1 MLRVA
6 WGTCIL
12 DYFGGHS
19 VSGGKLMLLLLLLFL
34 FRLFMTSMLLLTL
47 MGWLPCDTTT
57 ISRQFKSSQEGMCV
71 HVVVAVTGYCSVNE
85 EHNGCMELWTAV
97 FCPAAYI
104 VAEWEFL

>member
-19 VSGGKLMLLLLLLFL
+19 VSGGKLMLLLFL

-71 HVVVAVTGYCSVNE
+71 HVVGCSYWLLLCE
-85 EHNGCMELWTAV
+85 
-97 FCPAAYI
+97 
-104 VAEWEFL
+104 